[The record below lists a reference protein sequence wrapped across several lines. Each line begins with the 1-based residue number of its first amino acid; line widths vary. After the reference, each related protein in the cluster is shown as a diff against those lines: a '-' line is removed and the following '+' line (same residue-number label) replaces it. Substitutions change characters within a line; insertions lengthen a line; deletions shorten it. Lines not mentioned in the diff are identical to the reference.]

1 MNMEILNE
9 RAVRE
14 KLNSADL
21 VEFLAAQRSVGR
33 HNLPSELRRDWAA
46 WHAFATEVS
55 NCKGYGQLTKAMAKV
70 LYEVTYFV
78 GTVPAGGQPNYY
90 QYTDTRLLDWYLEPD
105 NTNIERVHQRTL
117 DGIYAMFDDL
127 LAFEIRSL
135 AKLETA
141 HNEEF
146 DSTCIERRI
155 ELTTEAMQCA
165 QSLGAK
171 RAVECD
177 IPPPKTVQEHVQSA
191 SRIWAITHFMC
202 VPLSRSHDEVV
213 FIRALQGSEL
223 CFFGIRVMVSA
234 AIEAIKCGQPHL
246 AFREISEARKFAR
259 LLHEFL
265 KVLRT
270 MPVHHF
276 GAFRA
281 LTGGASAIQ
290 SVGYHLMDTVLRGV
304 NTEKLEHFKKIDYLK
319 AVMRFGDQRFISLK
333 QALRLTDETD
343 PQWQEVWT
351 TCKQLDRD
359 LLTWRGFHVSLA
371 KLYLGYDPGSGGTA
385 GAMYLREH
393 LFKGMFDDVEPDWE
407 VLGGMFPEMEP
418 LGHARIKPGVM
429 VAP

>member
-1 MNMEILNE
+1 MNREILNE
-9 RAVRE
+9 RAIRE
-14 KLNSADL
+14 QLNSADL
-21 VEFLAAQRSVGR
+21 VEFLAAQRSAGR
-33 HNLPSELRRDWAA
+33 HNLAKELHRNWSA
-46 WHAFATEVS
+46 WHSFAAEVS
-55 NCKGYGQLTKAMAKV
+55 QGKRYGALTKAMAKL

-78 GTVPAGGQPNYY
+78 GTVPAGAKPNYY

-105 NTNIERVHQRTL
+105 STNVERANQRTL

-135 AKLETA
+135 AKLESA
-141 HNEEF
+141 HLEQF
-146 DSTCIERRI
+146 DSVCIERRI
-155 ELTTEAMQCA
+155 ELATEALQCA
-165 QSLGAK
+165 QRLGAR
-171 RAVECD
+171 RAIECD
-177 IPPPKTVQEHVQSA
+177 ALPPKTVQEHIQSA
-191 SRIWAITHFMC
+191 SRVWAITHLMC

-223 CFFGIRVMVSA
+223 CFFGIRVMASA
-234 AIEAIKCGQPHL
+234 AIEAIKCRQPQSAL
-246 AFREISEARKFAR
+246 REIVKARKFAR

-319 AVMRFGDQRFISLK
+319 AVMHFGDQRFISLK
-333 QALRLTDETD
+333 QALRLTNEAD
-343 PQWQEVWT
+343 PQWQELWQ

-371 KLYLGYDPGSGGTA
+371 KLYLGYDPGSGGTD
-385 GAMYLREH
+385 GAIYLREH
-393 LFKGMFDDVEPDWE
+393 LFKGIFDDVEPDWE
-407 VLGGMFPEMEP
+407 TLNGMFPEMEP
-418 LGHARIKPGVM
+418 LGQMRIKPGVM